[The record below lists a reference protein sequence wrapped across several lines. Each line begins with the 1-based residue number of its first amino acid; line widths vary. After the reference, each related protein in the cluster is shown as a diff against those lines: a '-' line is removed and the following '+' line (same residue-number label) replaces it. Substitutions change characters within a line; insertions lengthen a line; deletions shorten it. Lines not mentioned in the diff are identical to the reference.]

1 MSITYGIVYFIFY
14 CNEVKYHEE
23 LISSSSFC
31 FRTSASYSIF
41 SFAATLS
48 FCLRLRKREVDMTVD
63 HLLCHAVVKERRK
76 ENGKVDA
83 KTEREDL

>member
-1 MSITYGIVYFIFY
+1 MKS
-14 CNEVKYHEE
+14 
-23 LISSSSFC
+23 SSSSFC
-31 FRTSASYSIF
+31 FRTSYSIF
-41 SFAATLS
+41 SFAATLP